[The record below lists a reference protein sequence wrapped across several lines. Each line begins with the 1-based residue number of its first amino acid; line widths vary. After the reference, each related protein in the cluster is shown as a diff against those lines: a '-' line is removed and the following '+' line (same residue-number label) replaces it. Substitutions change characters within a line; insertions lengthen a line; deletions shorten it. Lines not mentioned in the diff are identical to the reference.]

1 MAKLLDNRGTTSN
14 IFQIGSE
21 NAVKSADNALEVV
34 SSQFPAERRDFR
46 ANTATFEGLVLPN
59 ALLNATDNR
68 FIKNP
73 ISNGYELDN
82 SEERVTI
89 SVDQATG
96 TVESTNGFGIKQSGY
111 VSNAILGFKAPASV
125 SDMTITMPAG
135 FNINY
140 SDGRDVYDETS
151 NPTGTGVLKSF
162 NSVTDATYTV
172 TVAPTG
178 DDATVSCYVLYD
190 DTAKELFYVNKDQL
204 YYGIKVP
211 TVADGYTVRRDSNG
225 NEYYRLVDGSWV
237 KHHIMRVASF
247 DLTDGKTLENFEPCY
262 PCDLLKLTDYLVA
275 DSGGSGGG
283 GQKGVIRSMEIPA
296 STAETTSIAL
306 DYACED
312 KNAMLVLIE
321 HTVVPPSTYN
331 ISANGN
337 TLTFTTPIP
346 AGMRIDLRWFSNIE
360 VIKVDVP
367 LASDTEFMQGTSEV
381 LAPNVKQVKTGLVTT
396 DTNQT
401 ITSTKT
407 YTAFQAK
414 KSLTIDISTT
424 PDAYQANDCI
434 QVLDKNNNIMGW
446 FAAAIAP
453 ASQSFQGGEIGE
465 VCTIMDAKNKD
476 GYQAGIRVN
485 VPVEGTS
492 GAYVACPIYDEAKSP
507 SNAIV
512 TKNKIANMVTT
523 NTEQTVSATKTLTN
537 PVAFKYKL
545 PISKD
550 ETPETN
556 QSYRLFNFVDAN
568 DNIVGLLDFTKETD
582 GEVSLRLDTR
592 NNTTWQ
598 GLSIVNKGVA
608 GANYISIG
616 NPPDSVNGAEAI
628 TAYWAIKNLTYVS
641 LPTAANMVSITI
653 GASGTEYTAPDDGW
667 FAVYA
672 SGGQSNS
679 CQLINT
685 TTGIMI
691 STPGITG
698 FADASAFIPARK
710 GETVLFRYTGTL
722 SANTAWFRFYRG
734 GTNNVIQ
741 S

>member
-1 MAKLLDNRGTTSN
+1 MAKMLDIRGTISK
-14 IFQIGSE
+14 IFQIGKE
-21 NAVKSADNALEVV
+21 TALKSTDDSLEVV
-34 SSQFPAERRDFR
+34 SAQFPAERKNFQ
-46 ANTATFEGLVLPN
+46 ASTASFEGLVLPN
-59 ALLNATDNR
+59 AILNATDNR
-68 FIKNP
+68 FTKNP
-73 ISNGYELDN
+73 ISNGYELVYDDK
-82 SEERVTI
+82 RILIT
-89 SVDQATG
+89 VDQDTG
-96 TVESTNGFGIKQSGY
+96 TVESSNGFGIKNSGY
-111 VSNAILGFKAPASV
+111 VSNCILGFKAPVSV
-125 SDMTITMPAG
+125 SGMVVTMPAG

-140 SDGRDVYDETS
+140 SNGRDVFDETA
-151 NPTGTGVLKSF
+151 NPTGKGVLKSY
-162 NSVTDATYTV
+162 NSITDTAYTV
-172 TVAPTG
+172 TVTPTG
-178 DDATVSCYVLYD
+178 DDVTVSCYVLYD

-211 TVADGYTVRRDSNG
+211 TVASGYTVCRDSNG

-237 KHHIMRVASF
+237 KRHLMRVASF
-247 DLTDGKTLENFEPCY
+247 DLTDGKTIENFEPCY
-262 PCDLLKLTDYLVA
+262 PCDLLKLADYLVA
-275 DSGGSGGG
+275 DSGGGR
-283 GQKGVIRSMEIPA
+283 QKVAIRSMEIPA

-331 ISANGN
+331 ISANGKI
-337 TLTFTTPIP
+337 LTFTTPIP

-360 VIKVDVP
+360 VVKVDVP
-367 LASDTEFMQGTSEV
+367 LASDTEFMQGMSEV

-407 YTAFQAK
+407 YTTFQAK

-446 FAAAIAP
+446 FATAVAP

-492 GAYVACPIYDEAKSP
+492 GAYVACPSYDEAKSP

-537 PVAFKYKL
+537 SVAFKYKL

-550 ETPETN
+550 EAPETN

-568 DNIVGLLDFTKETD
+568 DDIVGLLDFTKETG

-592 NNTTWQ
+592 NNTTWY

-616 NPPDSVNGAEAI
+616 NPPDSVKGAEAI

-653 GASGTEYTAPDDGW
+653 GASGTKYTAPDDGW

-698 FADASAFIPARK
+698 FDDASAFIPARK
-710 GETVLFRYTGTL
+710 GETVLLRYTGTL
-722 SANTAWFRFYRG
+722 SADTAWFRFYRG
-734 GTNNVIQ
+734 GANNDIY